1 MALPIFDSLLGVAES
16 VLEKVIPDTNQRAA
30 IAHELATMG
39 EKNTHALLQGQIE
52 INKIEASSGK
62 WWQSGWRPFFGWV
75 CGIAFA
81 NNFIIAPYV
90 ELFGGSSLSLDWEA
104 MSPVVLGMLGL
115 AGMRSTEKIKRR
127 SNG

>member
-1 MALPIFDSLLGVAES
+1 MIPIFDSLLGVAES
-16 VLEKVIPDTNQRAA
+16 VLEKVIPDVNQRAA
-30 IAHELATMG
+30 LAQELATMG
-39 EKNTHALLQGQIE
+39 ERNTHALLQGQLE

-62 WWQSGWRPFFGWV
+62 WWQAGWRPFFGWV

-90 ELFGGSSLSLDWEA
+90 EFFGQSSLQVDWTA

-115 AGMRSTEKIKRR
+115 AGMRTTERVKGKA
-127 SNG
+127 